1 VLLRPIGARDKS
13 RIGTRHRGPRVINQ
27 TGECAG
33 LLQWLARPPGVARRY
48 SGLGRSNRQTASH
61 SDEILVKLG
70 DLQRVVFFSH
80 YDHDLAA
87 GNPRSG
93 WAYTL
98 TIADL
103 SQVVPEPMP
112 ACTSRLKEAWGRN
125 WSDLGKEEESV
136 QKIGSTIDE
145 CREVAL
151 KILRELR

>member
-1 VLLRPIGARDKS
+1 MDKNHS
-13 RIGTRHRGPRVINQ
+13 FRRQLQRNLIAIISLAFAMTGLAYNTWRNEQ
-27 TGECAG
+27 TEE
-33 LLQWLARPPGVARRY
+33 
-48 SGLGRSNRQTASH
+48 NRNIREATF
-61 SDEILVKLG
+61 EILVKLG
-70 DLQRVVFFSH
+70 DLQRVIFFSH
-80 YDHDLAA
+80 YDHDLTA